1 MFWKTKYTSSVL
13 RHTLWVIASLTF
25 PILSDKSHKK
35 WNIRKYMEKYSV
47 HIRGNMHCIFGD
59 MFITYLGAALSD
71 QGWGGHWGPDFLWD
85 AWSGWAIQG
94 QTVGTKRHLH
104 FAIQTNIFCHLDKY
118 ILPFGQIYFDQG
130 WVQIPFGISLV
141 ELSNTRTDSWG
152 QRDTYIL
159 PFRQIYF
166 AIWTNTFCHLD
177 KYILIKAGSRFP
189 LGFPWSSWAIQGQT
203 VGTKETR
210 EWKDSRQPA
219 QRHWYR
225 DDKDED

>member
-13 RHTLWVIASLTF
+13 RHSSWVIASLTF

-85 AWSGWAIQG
+85 AWSGRAIQG

-104 FAIQTNIFCHLDKY
+104 FVIQTNIFCHLDKY

-130 WVQIPFGISLV
+130 WAQIPFGISLV
-141 ELSNTRTDSWG
+141 ELSNTRTDSGDKRDKRVEG
-152 QRDTYIL
+152 QSTAGPKALISGWQGWRLDHHDGSLPYMGWPMVTY
-159 PFRQIYF
+159 
-166 AIWTNTFCHLD
+166 TFENHWNRGWKWWLERNCE
-177 KYILIKAGSRFP
+177 
-189 LGFPWSSWAIQGQT
+189 SSPQLT
-203 VGTKETR
+203 SLNR
-210 EWKDSRQPA
+210 
-219 QRHWYR
+219 
-225 DDKDED
+225 